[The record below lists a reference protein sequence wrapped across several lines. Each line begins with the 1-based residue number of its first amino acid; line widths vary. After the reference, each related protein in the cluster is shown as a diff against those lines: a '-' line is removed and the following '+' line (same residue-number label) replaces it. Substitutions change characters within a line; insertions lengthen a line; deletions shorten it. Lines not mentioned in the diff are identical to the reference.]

1 VTKEI
6 EQAPAGYPGFLVMR
20 PPRIRPTSATLKR
33 VALAKLS
40 DITLMSAAFGGERV
54 LFEPWLTLLV
64 DNGGGAF
71 LTGVYRTDGASLS
84 DAASEGPRLPIWCLR
99 KSEWLRQTD
108 LEQSSGTDDL
118 GGYLSSGPQ
127 VATRLVFADRATHPE
142 LDGVMHRVLTAVS
155 AGITVVPIQP
165 RTSQW
170 QFVDLD
176 LADDRLRCSIQYSPL
191 IARSESLEAVLPPWL
206 NQVDELLGRDGL
218 APDGKVTLSIRR
230 SVPELTGASGR
241 SAVRMQDHNE
251 PGWPARPPRPP
262 RRSGPSPQATGQAPP
277 GW

>member
-1 VTKEI
+1 VTRKI

-33 VALAKLS
+33 IALAKLS

-64 DNGGGAF
+64 DEGRGAF
-71 LTGVYRTDGASLS
+71 LTGVYRTDAASDD
-84 DAASEGPRLPIWCLR
+84 DAASDGLPIWCLR

-108 LEQSSGTDDL
+108 LEQSSGADDL
-118 GGYLSSGPQ
+118 SGYLSSGPQ
-127 VATRLVFADRATHPE
+127 VTHRLVFADRATHPE
-142 LDGVMHRVLTAVS
+142 LDGVMQSVLTAVT
-155 AGITVVPIQP
+155 AGITVAPIKP

-191 IARSESLEAVLPPWL
+191 IARSESLEAVLPPWR
-206 NQVDELLGRDGL
+206 NQIDELLGRDGL
-218 APDGKVTLSIRR
+218 VPDGKVTLSIRR
-230 SVPELTGASGR
+230 SVPELTGA
-241 SAVRMQDHNE
+241 APTPCDQD
-251 PGWPARPPRPP
+251 A
-262 RRSGPSPQATGQAPP
+262 
-277 GW
+277 

>member
-1 VTKEI
+1 VTRAI
-6 EQAPAGYPGFLVMR
+6 EKAPAGYPGFVVMC

-64 DNGGGAF
+64 DYGRGAF
-71 LTGVYRTDGASLS
+71 LTGVYRS
-84 DAASEGPRLPIWCLR
+84 DESYGPGLPIWCLR

-108 LEQSSGTDDL
+108 LEQSSGADDL
-118 GGYLSSGPQ
+118 RGYLSSGPQ
-127 VATRLVFADRATHPE
+127 VANRLVFADRATHPE
-142 LDGVMHRVLTAVS
+142 LDGVMKSVLTAVT

-176 LADDRLRCSIQYSPL
+176 LADDRLICSIQYSPL
-191 IARSESLEAVLPPWL
+191 IARSELLEAVLPPWR
-206 NQVDELLGRDGL
+206 NQIDELLGRDGL
-218 APDGKVTLSIRR
+218 VPDSKVTLSIRR
-230 SVPELTGASGR
+230 SVPELVGASG
-241 SAVRMQDHNE
+241 ALCDQDV
-251 PGWPARPPRPP
+251 
-262 RRSGPSPQATGQAPP
+262 
-277 GW
+277 